1 MEQYLFWGCWVLAMA
16 HAFVRSAP
24 VARGL
29 INPAWREQCWA
40 VAAMAVLAVGL
51 NWATT
56 GDHLAKTIANGY
68 WPVAGVDLFLLI
80 SAVLAVVAARRLKLR
95 TKTVSR
101 AKQVGVAH
109 V

>member
-1 MEQYLFWGCWVLAMA
+1 
-16 HAFVRSAP
+16 
-24 VARGL
+24 
-29 INPAWREQCWA
+29 
-40 VAAMAVLAVGL
+40 MAVLAVGL